1 MRYKILYVLNVIIAV
16 ATSALIWV
24 MLPYARGVACDTT
37 HSAKDCEPL
46 GFWGLLGNSSI
57 PIFIAI
63 FLVSMSHY
71 VKNRYPKSAI
81 VMLCLL
87 PITVAG
93 LFINGSL
100 KP

>member
-1 MRYKILYVLNVIIAV
+1 MRYKILYVLNAFIAI

-37 HSAKDCEPL
+37 HLAKDCEPL
-46 GFWGLLGNSSI
+46 GFWDLLGNSSI

-63 FLVSMSHY
+63 FLVPMSHY

-81 VMLCLL
+81 FMLCLL
-87 PITVAG
+87 PINVAG